1 MTTDLD
7 INSFSLFTPILSVDL
22 KERER
27 DRETE
32 RDGERDRQTD
42 RQGLKNEISRKAAL
56 EFLLETKALEVDL
69 LIGIMESN
77 E

>member
-27 DRETE
+27 ETERQRETE
-32 RDGERDRQTD
+32 RETD